1 MRVDGGCVGVD
12 GGCLGNDGGSVGVYV
27 RSEL

>member
-27 RSEL
+27 RAE

>member
-1 MRVDGGCVGVD
+1 VRVDGGCVGVD